1 MSEEFKPITTQDEL
15 DNVIKDRLARQ
26 KETIESQYQD
36 YEEIKKR
43 KEELET
49 EVGVLNETIK
59 ETNEKYA
66 NHDADLSD
74 LNAKLKDYEM
84 SNMKTKIALQ
94 YGIPYNLASRLV
106 GEDEETLSKDA
117 ESLASLVK
125 QKEPIAPL
133 KDIEPQVDEK
143 DVAYKSLLEN
153 LNLEGE

>member
-1 MSEEFKPITTQDEL
+1 MEFKIIETQEEL

-26 KETIESQYQD
+26 KEAIESQYQD

-59 ETNEKYA
+59 ATNDKYA
-66 NHDADLSD
+66 NRDKDLSE

-84 SNMKTKIALQ
+84 SSMKTKVALQ
-94 YGIPYNLASRLV
+94 YGIPYDLADRLV
-106 GEDEETLSKDA
+106 GEDEESLTKDA
-117 ESLASLVK
+117 EKLAALVK

-133 KDIEPQVDEK
+133 KNVEPQVGEK
-143 DVAYKSLLEN
+143 NGAYKSLLEG

>member
-1 MSEEFKPITTQDEL
+1 MEFKIIETQEEL

-26 KETIESQYQD
+26 KEAIESQYQD

-59 ETNEKYA
+59 ATNNKYA
-66 NHDADLSD
+66 NYDTELSE
-74 LNAKLKDYEM
+74 LNAKIKDYEM
-84 SNMKTKIALQ
+84 SSAKTKVALQ
-94 YGIPYNLASRLV
+94 YGIPYDLADRLV
-106 GEDEETLSKDA
+106 GEDEESLTKDA
-117 ESLASLVK
+117 EKLASLVK

-133 KDIEPQVDEK
+133 KNVEPQVGEK
-143 DVAYKSLLEN
+143 NGAYKSLLEG

>member
-1 MSEEFKPITTQDEL
+1 MEFKIIETQEEL

-26 KETIESQYQD
+26 KETIENQYQD

-49 EVGVLNETIK
+49 EVGSLNETIK
-59 ETNEKYA
+59 TTNEKYA

-106 GEDEETLSKDA
+106 GEDEETLTKDA
-117 ESLASLVK
+117 ENLASLVK

-133 KDIEPQVDEK
+133 KDIEPKVDEK

-153 LNLEGE
+153 LNLEGA

>member
-1 MSEEFKPITTQDEL
+1 MAEEFKAITTQDEL

-26 KETIESQYQD
+26 KETIESQYRD

-49 EVGVLNETIK
+49 EVGSLNETIK
-59 ETNEKYA
+59 ATNEKYA

-133 KDIEPQVDEK
+133 KDIEPKVDEK

>member
-1 MSEEFKPITTQDEL
+1 MEFKAITTQEEL

-26 KETIESQYQD
+26 KEAIESQYQD

-59 ETNEKYA
+59 ATNNKYA
-66 NHDADLSD
+66 NYDTELSE
-74 LNAKLKDYEM
+74 LNAKIKDYEM
-84 SNMKTKIALQ
+84 SSAKTKVALQ
-94 YGIPYNLASRLV
+94 YGIPYDLADRLV
-106 GEDEETLSKDA
+106 GEDEESLTKDA
-117 ESLASLVK
+117 EKLASLVK

-133 KDIEPQVDEK
+133 KNVEPQVGEK
-143 DVAYKSLLEN
+143 NGAYKSLLEG

>member
-1 MSEEFKPITTQDEL
+1 MEFKIIETQEEL

-26 KETIESQYQD
+26 KEAIESQYQD

-59 ETNEKYA
+59 ATNDKYA
-66 NHDADLSD
+66 NRDKDLSE

-84 SNMKTKIALQ
+84 SSMKTKVALQ
-94 YGIPYNLASRLV
+94 YGIPYDLADRLV
-106 GEDEETLSKDA
+106 GEDEESLTKDA
-117 ESLASLVK
+117 EKLASLVK

-133 KDIEPQVDEK
+133 KNVEPQVGEK
-143 DVAYKSLLEN
+143 NGAYKSLLEG